1 MMIEKTGGIAM
12 INKKS
17 IDKLLEM
24 PDDRFLAM
32 MKLLLGST
40 GVDISDRKFDEK
52 NVRKIRAVLKEVTD
66 EDLIRID
73 TLIQRYREGG

>member
-1 MMIEKTGGIAM
+1 M

-40 GVDISDRKFDEK
+40 GVDISDRKFDET

-73 TLIQRYREGG
+73 ALIQRYREGG

>member
-1 MMIEKTGGIAM
+1 M

>member
-1 MMIEKTGGIAM
+1 MIEKTGGIAM